1 MYMLR
6 GVFIAV
12 WAISLSPIVNQKTPS
27 PSAPKCQIEEKDEIR
42 IVCTYTP
49 SPRSSRG
56 GSPDPGVAITRAVFS
71 GLEPNEASNLHAELT
86 FTNTGTKQISEA
98 RTVYLE
104 IDDDAGS
111 NYVRRVLPSVDLRSL
126 LPGKSVTFTEELRIA
141 GFPPGHYRIALWIP
155 DPDPSRKFNAAANF
169 LLSSSGVPDQA
180 TRLNILA
187 DFTVAR
193 PRPKL
198 GP

>member
-1 MYMLR
+1 RAVTSLRIVSERICRSDDESRGNVPESARTGMYMLR

-111 NYVRRVLPSVDLRSL
+111 
-126 LPGKSVTFTEELRIA
+126 
-141 GFPPGHYRIALWIP
+141 
-155 DPDPSRKFNAAANF
+155 
-169 LLSSSGVPDQA
+169 
-180 TRLNILA
+180 
-187 DFTVAR
+187 
-193 PRPKL
+193 
-198 GP
+198 